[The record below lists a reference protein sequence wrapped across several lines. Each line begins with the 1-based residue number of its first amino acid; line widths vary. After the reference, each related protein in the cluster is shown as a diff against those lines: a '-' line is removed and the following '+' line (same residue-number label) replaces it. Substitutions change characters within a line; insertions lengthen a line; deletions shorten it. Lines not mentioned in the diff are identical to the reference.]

1 MSKLSHILKTMQMMF
16 QSIKAGQG
24 SGMSL
29 TRLEEILDIIRS
41 QSVYTFGKCLCKYS
55 IHHLVHFVKSLNL
68 GVSKINVYH
77 VFKLSALF
85 VHGELPH

>member
-1 MSKLSHILKTMQMMF
+1 MSELSHISLKTMQMMF

-41 QSVYTFGKCLCKYS
+41 QSVYTL
-55 IHHLVHFVKSLNL
+55 LVNACANIQFTTWYIL
-68 GVSKINVYH
+68 
-77 VFKLSALF
+77 
-85 VHGELPH
+85 